1 MPRST
6 ALWKAKKRQ
15 VMSDLFASF
24 TRPFPII
31 ILVRHTTCSRQG
43 NPSERRSRIEIDAR
57 EVGKARLSSKCSP
70 CRDLSSG
77 SSTWHTRPATLRS
90 ALCCSSWARSRRCAT
105 CTANVCGRCGPR
117 ASTARFPRYLETTI
131 AFRISFVRSFV
142 ATYTT
147 ETADCGRK
155 EDGKQVYF
163 ATNRSYI
170 AMVFRI

>member
-1 MPRST
+1 
-6 ALWKAKKRQ
+6 
-15 VMSDLFASF
+15 MSDLFASF